1 MSESMTSRGDE
12 TVGSARRLL
21 LIGDAAALS
30 TVSGASDARCEVR
43 AGALDGIDAA
53 GRGFSVIAVV
63 AADMAG
69 RLASVL
75 RGLREADKRARLVIL
90 ARMFEEPQAARL
102 VQTMEA
108 GRPLADDYVILP
120 TSAAELLGQA
130 EPGQESRSRR
140 LSDPA
145 RMDTRRADRMK
156 ELERLATQD
165 DLTGLKNRRYI
176 REFGRQIIDL
186 AAAEG
191 GRVTLLVFDIDDFK
205 HYNDVY
211 GHPTGDKILREAASL
226 MTRCCREHDVVGR
239 IGGDEFAVIFWDDPR
254 AARGGAVAE
263 RRSRADHPR
272 EPVFIAQ
279 RFQRELERSDLGLL
293 GPRGK
298 GELTIS
304 GGLASF
310 PRDGDSIGELFQ
322 RADEALLEAKR
333 SGKNRIHLVGG
344 GEGAAGG
351 SRVGPTSPGGVDR

>member
-1 MSESMTSRGDE
+1 MSESMIRRGDE

-21 LIGDAAALS
+21 LIGDAAALAAAGS
-30 TVSGASDARCEVR
+30 IEARCEVR
-43 AGALDGIDAA
+43 ANALDGIDAA

-63 AADMAG
+63 AADMTG
-69 RLASVL
+69 RLAAVL
-75 RGLREADKRARLVIL
+75 RGLREANERARLVIL

-102 VQTMEA
+102 VRTIED

-120 TSAAELLGQA
+120 TSVAELLGQA
-130 EPGQESRSRR
+130 DARGQPGSVAMSEPVRS
-140 LSDPA
+140 DA
-145 RMDTRRADRMK
+145 GEVERMR

-176 REFGRQIIDL
+176 REFGRQIIEL
-186 AAAEG
+186 AAAEA

-254 AARGGAVAE
+254 VARGGAVAE

-279 RFQRELERSDLGLL
+279 RFQRELERSELGLL

-310 PRDGDSIGELFQ
+310 PRDSDSIEELFQ

-344 GEGAAGG
+344 GEGGAAE
-351 SRVGPTSPGGVDR
+351 R

>member
-1 MSESMTSRGDE
+1 MIHRGDE

-21 LIGDAAALS
+21 LIGDAAALG
-30 TVSGASDARCEVR
+30 VAGAGDARCEVR
-43 AGALDGIDAA
+43 ANALDGIDAA
-53 GRGFSVIAVV
+53 GREFLVIAVV
-63 AADMAG
+63 AGSMGG
-69 RLASVL
+69 RLEAVL
-75 RGLREADKRARLVIL
+75 RGVREANGRARVVIL
-90 ARMFEEPQAARL
+90 ARMFEEPAAARL
-102 VQTMEA
+102 VQTFEG

-120 TSAAELLGQA
+120 TSGEILLGTADGAGGQA
-130 EPGQESRSRR
+130 RQTTLRPI
-140 LSDPA
+140 PA
-145 RMDTRRADRMK
+145 RAGDAERIRD
-156 ELERLATQD
+156 LERLATED

-176 REFGRQIIDL
+176 REFGRQIIEL

-205 HYNDVY
+205 HYNDMY
-211 GHPTGDKILREAASL
+211 GHPTGDKILREAATL

-254 AARGGAVAE
+254 PGRGGAVAE
-263 RRSRADHPR
+263 RRSRAEHPR

-279 RFQRELERSDLGLL
+279 RFQRELERSELGLL
-293 GPRGK
+293 GPRGR

-310 PRDGDSIGELFQ
+310 PRDGDNIEELFQ

-344 GEGAAGG
+344 GGVGAAGG
-351 SRVGPTSPGGVDR
+351 